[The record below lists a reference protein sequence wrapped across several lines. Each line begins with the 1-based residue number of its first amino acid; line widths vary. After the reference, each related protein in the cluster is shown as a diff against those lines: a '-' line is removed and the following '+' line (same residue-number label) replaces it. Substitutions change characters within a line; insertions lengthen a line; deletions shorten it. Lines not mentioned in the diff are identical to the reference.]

1 MNIAATNDT
10 TPAAAT
16 GARADQ
22 PARERNIQA
31 IVGYFEGG
39 VKPAC
44 SNVGIELEHT
54 IVKNAGLSP
63 VSYSEDHGVRWIL
76 EQLREEYPEPLMDG
90 EDLVGVARPG
100 EAVTIEPAAQLEIS
114 AGPFGSLFEAHAVLE
129 EFEETLAKIVG
140 AHGMSALL
148 LGYHPSAKAED
159 LELIPKRRYRFMN
172 EYFAAIGPFGK
183 RMMRG
188 SAATQV
194 SIDYSSVDD
203 CLRKM
208 RLASVLTPILSLI
221 SDNALRYEGGVR
233 EHNLVR
239 TEIWNECDP
248 DRCGLVPGVLDPDF
262 SLRRYAEYVLD
273 TPAILVPDAQERW
286 RATDRTFGEVYAEVP
301 MERSDVEHALSM
313 FFNDVRL
320 KTYVEIRPADA
331 LPVSYAVAYAALVKG
346 IFYSE
351 RNLQGYLDKF
361 SDVTEADVAQAKS
374 ALMQD
379 GWRAEVYGR
388 PVRELAEHLVMNAK
402 LGLPKED
409 REFLEPLATLAFN
422 GVSLAELTVFEE
434 E

>member
-10 TPAAAT
+10 STAL
-16 GARADQ
+16 RADQ
-22 PARERNIQA
+22 PAREQNIQA
-31 IVGYFEGG
+31 LVDYFESG
-39 VKPAC
+39 VKTSC
-44 SNVGIELEHT
+44 ENVGIELEHT
-54 IVKNAGLSP
+54 IVKNEGLAP
-63 VSYSEDHGVRWIL
+63 VSYSEEHGVRWIL
-76 EQLREEYPEPLMDG
+76 EQLREQYPEALMDG
-90 EDLVGVARPG
+90 DDLVGVARPG

-114 AGPFGSLFEAHAVLE
+114 AGPFGSLSEANAVLGR
-129 EFEETLAKIVG
+129 FEDTLAKIVG
-140 AHGMSALL
+140 EQGMTALL
-148 LGYHPSAKAED
+148 LGYHPSAKATE

-172 EYFAAIGPFGK
+172 EYLGAIGPFGP

-194 SIDYSSVDD
+194 SIDYRSVDD

-208 RLASVLTPILSLI
+208 RLASILTPLLSLI
-221 SDNALRYEGGVR
+221 SDNALRYEGGLR
-233 EHNLVR
+233 EHYLVR

-286 RATDRTFGEVYAEVP
+286 RATSQTFGEVYAETP
-301 MERSDVEHALSM
+301 MERADVEHALSM

-331 LPVSYAVAYAALVKG
+331 MPVKYAVAYAALIKG

-351 RNLQGYLDKF
+351 HNLQSYLDTF
-361 SDVTEADVAQAKS
+361 ATVTESDVADAKA

-379 GWRAEVYGR
+379 GWNAEVYGR
-388 PVRELAEHLVMNAK
+388 PVRELLEQVVTSAK
-402 LGLPKED
+402 LALSEED
-409 REFLEPLATLAFN
+409 RTFLEPLAALAFK
-422 GVSLAELTVFEE
+422 GVSLAELTALEE
-434 E
+434 K

>member
-10 TPAAAT
+10 RTAL
-16 GARADQ
+16 RADQ
-22 PARERNIQA
+22 PAREQNIQA
-31 IVGYFEGG
+31 LVDYFESG
-39 VKPAC
+39 VKTSC
-44 SNVGIELEHT
+44 ENVGIELEHT
-54 IVKNAGLSP
+54 IVKNEGLAP
-63 VSYSEDHGVRWIL
+63 VSYSEEHGVRWIL
-76 EQLREEYPEPLMDG
+76 EQLREQYPEALMDG
-90 EDLVGVARPG
+90 DDLVGVARPG

-114 AGPFGSLFEAHAVLE
+114 AGPFGSLSEANAVLGR
-129 EFEETLAKIVG
+129 FEDTLAKIVG
-140 AHGMSALL
+140 EQGMTALL
-148 LGYHPSAKAED
+148 LGYHPSAKATE

-172 EYFAAIGPFGK
+172 EYLGAIGPFGP

-194 SIDYSSVDD
+194 SIDYRSVDD

-208 RLASVLTPILSLI
+208 RLASILTPLLSLI
-221 SDNALRYEGGVR
+221 SDNALRYEGGLR
-233 EHNLVR
+233 EHYLVR

-286 RATDRTFGEVYAEVP
+286 RATSQTFGEVYAETP
-301 MERSDVEHALSM
+301 MERADVEHALSM

-331 LPVSYAVAYAALVKG
+331 MPVKYAVAYAALIKG

-351 RNLQGYLDKF
+351 HNLQSYLDTF
-361 SDVTEADVAQAKS
+361 ATVTESDVADAKA

-379 GWRAEVYGR
+379 GWNAEVYGR
-388 PVRELAEHLVMNAK
+388 PVRELLEQVVTSAK
-402 LGLPKED
+402 LALSEED
-409 REFLEPLATLAFN
+409 RTFLEPLAALAFK
-422 GVSLAELTVFEE
+422 GVSLAELTALEE
-434 E
+434 K

>member
-10 TPAAAT
+10 STAL
-16 GARADQ
+16 RADQ
-22 PARERNIQA
+22 PAREQNIQA
-31 IVGYFEGG
+31 LVDYFESG
-39 VKPAC
+39 VKASC
-44 SNVGIELEHT
+44 KNVGIELEHT
-54 IVKNAGLSP
+54 IVKNEGLTP
-63 VSYSEDHGVRWIL
+63 VSYSEEHGVRWIL
-76 EQLREEYPEPLMDG
+76 EQLREQYPEALMDG
-90 EDLVGVARPG
+90 DDLVGVARPG

-114 AGPFGSLFEAHAVLE
+114 AGPFGSLSEANAVLGR
-129 EFEETLAKIVG
+129 FEDTLAKIVG
-140 AHGMSALL
+140 EQGMTALL
-148 LGYHPSAKAED
+148 LGYHPSAKATE

-172 EYFAAIGPFGK
+172 EYLGAIGPFGP

-194 SIDYSSVDD
+194 SIDYRSVDD

-208 RLASVLTPILSLI
+208 RLASILTPLLSLI
-221 SDNALRYEGGVR
+221 SDNALRYEGGLR
-233 EHNLVR
+233 EHYLVR

-248 DRCGLVPGVLDPDF
+248 DRCGLVPGVLDPEF

-286 RATDRTFGEVYAEVP
+286 RATSQTFGEVYAETP
-301 MERSDVEHALSM
+301 MERADVEHALSM

-331 LPVSYAVAYAALVKG
+331 MPVKYAVAYAALIKG

-351 RNLQGYLDKF
+351 HNLQSYLDTF
-361 SDVTEADVAQAKS
+361 ATVTETDVADAKA

-379 GWRAEVYGR
+379 GWNAEVYGR
-388 PVRELAEHLVMNAK
+388 PVHELLEQVVTSAK
-402 LGLPKED
+402 LALSEED
-409 REFLEPLATLAFN
+409 RALLEPLAALAFK
-422 GVSLAELTVFEE
+422 GVSLAELTALEE

>member
-10 TPAAAT
+10 STAL
-16 GARADQ
+16 RADQ
-22 PARERNIQA
+22 PAREQNIQA
-31 IVGYFEGG
+31 LVDYFESG
-39 VKPAC
+39 VKTSC
-44 SNVGIELEHT
+44 ENVGIELEHT
-54 IVKNAGLSP
+54 IVKNEGLAP
-63 VSYSEDHGVRWIL
+63 VSYSEEHGVRWIL
-76 EQLREEYPEPLMDG
+76 EQLREQYPEALMDG
-90 EDLVGVARPG
+90 DDLVGVARPG

-114 AGPFGSLFEAHAVLE
+114 AGPFGSLSEANAVLGR
-129 EFEETLAKIVG
+129 FEDTLAKIVG
-140 AHGMSALL
+140 EQGMTALL
-148 LGYHPSAKAED
+148 LGYHPSAKATE

-172 EYFAAIGPFGK
+172 EYLGAIGPFGP

-194 SIDYSSVDD
+194 SIDYRSVDD

-208 RLASVLTPILSLI
+208 RLASILTPLLSLI
-221 SDNALRYEGGVR
+221 SDNALRYEGGLR
-233 EHNLVR
+233 EHYLVR

-286 RATDRTFGEVYAEVP
+286 RATSQTFGEVYAETP
-301 MERSDVEHALSM
+301 MERADVEHALSM

-331 LPVSYAVAYAALVKG
+331 MPVKYAVAYAALIKG

-351 RNLQGYLDKF
+351 HNLQSYLDTF
-361 SDVTEADVAQAKS
+361 ATVTESDVADAKT

-379 GWRAEVYGR
+379 GWNAEVYGR
-388 PVRELAEHLVMNAK
+388 PVRELLEQVVTSAK
-402 LGLPKED
+402 LALSEED
-409 REFLEPLATLAFN
+409 RTFLEPLAALAFK
-422 GVSLAELTVFEE
+422 GVSLAELTALEE
-434 E
+434 K